1 MNVLKVYRSL
11 DPEQKRILAEKKVE
25 LNRPIADLIALL
37 KPIAACDTVADK
49 ARTPLGCSCA
59 AFIVATIVLA
69 IVASNTGPSWSPA
82 AVIVVGLVLIIAT
95 AWLFNWTRRIDVSNN
110 MRQFALPA
118 LTLMK
123 EDFGPTT
130 PVHVS
135 LDLRSPT
142 DDAKKISESKPYKKG
157 AYHKIIDSI
166 FVDRW
171 ITFAGVMTDGTKL
184 EYRITDKIRER
195 KKTKKNAR
203 GKYKTKTK
211 YRKVTEVEVEVGMR
225 NKTYAVDQS
234 AGDVKAGDKRNVV
247 HVEHRMR
254 SDSIEPIPV
263 NALLDVIAGIYR
275 NARPAGKE
283 A

>member
-11 DPEQKRILAEKKVE
+11 DPEQKRILAEKQVD
-25 LNRPIADLIALL
+25 LNRPVAELLTLL

-59 AFIVATIVLA
+59 AFIVATIGLA
-69 IVASNTGPSWSPA
+69 IFASNTGPSWSPM
-82 AVIVVGLVLIIAT
+82 AVIVVGLVLIIST
-95 AWLFNWTRRIDVSNN
+95 AWLFQWTRKIDVSNN
-110 MRQFALPA
+110 MRQFVVPA

-123 EDFGPTT
+123 DDFDPTT
-130 PVHVS
+130 PVHVH
-135 LDLRSPT
+135 LDLRAPT
-142 DDAKKISESKPYKKG
+142 DDAKKISESKPYEKG
-157 AYHKIIDSI
+157 VYHKIIDSV

-171 ITFAGVMTDGTKL
+171 ITFEGVLTDGTKL

-195 KKTKKNAR
+195 KKTKRNAR

-211 YRKVTEVEVEVGMR
+211 YRKVTEVEVEVGLR
-225 NKTYAVDQS
+225 NKTYAVDKS
-234 AGDVKAGDKRNVV
+234 AGDVTAGPKRNVV

-263 NALLDVIAGIYR
+263 DALLDVIAGIYR